1 MRTSPKNTPC
11 LHCGKMLTAR
21 GCAEHERHHCPK
33 NPNRRKRTFGK
44 STCIHCGKRVHSN
57 GLRAH
62 IATQH
67 PAEFAKMK
75 PKKKLSK
82 AAQRRALAAKKSK
95 SPQGSHKGGE
105 KSPEPQWKR
114 EMQQKMSQSA
124 SK

>member
-1 MRTSPKNTPC
+1 
-11 LHCGKMLTAR
+11 MLTAR

-44 STCIHCGKRVHSN
+44 STCIHCGKRLHSA

-67 PAEFAKMK
+67 PDQFAKMQ

-105 KSPEPQWKR
+105 KSPDPQWKR
-114 EMQQKMSQSA
+114 EMQQKMSQSII
-124 SK
+124 K

>member
-1 MRTSPKNTPC
+1 MRTSPKDTPC
-11 LHCGKMLTAR
+11 LYCGKMLTAK

-33 NPNRRKRTFGK
+33 APNRRKRTFGK
-44 STCIHCGKRVHSN
+44 STCIHCGKRLHSN

-67 PAEFAKMK
+67 PDQFAKMK
-75 PKKKLSK
+75 PKKLSK

-105 KSPEPQWKR
+105 KSPDPQWKR
-114 EMQQKMSQSA
+114 EMQQKMSQST

>member
-75 PKKKLSK
+75 PNKKLSK

-95 SPQGSHKGGE
+95 SPQGSRKGGE
-105 KSPEPQWKR
+105 RSPDPQWKR